1 MEATVKITA
10 TSLTAA
16 IDLSMVL
23 LRGSQSYKLE
33 PLPLDKY
40 EFTVKSSAVGMV
52 QVHVKRKRSWRLSKE
67 LEYSHIKK

>member
-1 MEATVKITA
+1 MEASVKITA
-10 TSLTAA
+10 SSLTAA

-52 QVHVKRKRSWRLSKE
+52 QAYVKRKRSWHLSEK
-67 LEYSHIKK
+67 LIYSKKK